1 MTGATVEIQA
11 VEDWR
16 RLQSSWLDLQQRADC
31 SYFQTW
37 GWMDAWLKVVQPP
50 HAVRLLSVHHGERII
65 GLAILAP
72 ARLTRRRIVRSRAL
86 FLNEYPLSGN
96 NMVIEYNGILAERG
110 CEQQVYA
117 QALSALSEQFP
128 EYEEFMFGAVANR
141 EQAWLQQALPGRLQ
155 LLCDDQ
161 SHCYQAALDFDPPTL
176 DGYLSAL
183 SRNTREQIRR
193 SKRLYES
200 EGELRL
206 QAAASVEQALDW
218 LDTLKSLHQ
227 PRWQAKGQRGAF
239 ANPRWENMQR
249 ELIRQRFAAGEMQL
263 LQLRCGEQ
271 VIACLFNYI
280 WRGRVYVLQMGFR
293 YEDDNR
299 IKPGYLAHAL
309 AIVHNRQQ
317 GHDLYDFMHGEAR
330 YKQSLSNRRETLHW
344 LRLQRPKW
352 KFRFENTAVASVR
365 RLRNNTG
372 G

>member
-1 MTGATVEIQA
+1 MTDATVEIQA

-16 RLQSSWLDLQQRADC
+16 QLQSSWLDLQQRADC
-31 SYFQTW
+31 SYFQSW
-37 GWMDAWLKVVQPP
+37 GWISAWLQVIKPP
-50 HAVRLLSVHHGERII
+50 QAVKLLSVRSSGRAI
-65 GLAILAP
+65 GLAILVP
-72 ARLTRRRIVRSRAL
+72 ARLTRRRLIRSRAL

-117 QALSALSEQFP
+117 LALDALREQLP
-128 EYEEFMFGAVANR
+128 GYEEFIFGAMADR
-141 EQAWLQQALPGRLQ
+141 ELAWLQALRPERLQ
-155 LLCDDQ
+155 LLRDEQ
-161 SHCYQAALDFDPPTL
+161 SHCYQASLDFDPPTL

-200 EGELRL
+200 RGELRL

-218 LDTLKSLHQ
+218 LDALKSLHQ
-227 PRWQAKGQRGAF
+227 PRWRAKGERGAF

-271 VIACLFNYI
+271 LVACLFNYL

-309 AIVHNRQQ
+309 AIAHNRQQ
-317 GHDLYDFMHGEAR
+317 GHQLYDFMHGEAR

-352 KFRFENTAVASVR
+352 KFRVENAAVAMVR
-365 RLRNNTG
+365 RLRNNAAD
-372 G
+372 